1 MAYTGGVYT
10 KPIKNNAQ
18 QLAQFYLQ
26 GAMQV
31 AQIKEQVQK
40 SRSEELNQLAEA
52 ASEIVATGEADV
64 DKLIMG
70 GASLLKNFIYEG
82 HELNKADLISRS
94 QATARANNALSQANQ
109 LAQLSKHQQESYQE
123 IQDGIAKGDLSAYSA
138 AIKNR
143 FWFKDKNF
151 VPKKFKTADGE
162 IVSRNESF
170 QYFMDQN
177 NNLTVSRTFNYLDQ
191 DGKVQTKTTYTPLA
205 GMMQDTRLIQSF
217 DANKWTNDF
226 TKTIGDRI
234 APIFG
239 SPELTA
245 GGSYRYTSIIDAGG
259 LPDIK
264 RTIENN
270 IDAFVKNDDNV
281 VRVLSDVF
289 GAAALGDQGHKGYT
303 DQEMLQNQIYGKI
316 KVVGRDGTETE
327 IPRYFDAQGNALEF
341 ATTDSGK
348 IVDIFTYELGED
360 GYEMIT
366 DQQREFVGAYLR
378 DRALRAMDIDYN
390 TFTDRPSSRGAGK
403 DPENTA
409 IFNREYYG
417 TEYTQLLYE
426 SSALHLNQFPEAK
439 LARNAV
445 NQKNKLWQGTSRN
458 VTVNADL
465 KDILSKTGEEG
476 FHAIGVS
483 DYISESLV
491 ENLKLSDVYN
501 HEFNNIDEIIGYE
514 NEDGDFRIV
523 IAGRSEI
530 AASATEFE
538 AMVQQQGEEG
548 TMGYELTA
556 DQKIIGPGFGF
567 LPRSKYKSLY
577 HQLYE
582 NPNFASDM
590 AALGF
595 TGREAVLKSAQK
607 EGQFE
612 NALAAYF
619 KARKYGNLPSQTYMQ

>member
-64 DKLIMG
+64 DRLIMG
-70 GASLLKNFIYEG
+70 AANHLKNFSYES

-94 QATARANNALSQANQ
+94 QATARLNDARSQASQ
-109 LAQLSKHQQESYQE
+109 VAQLSIHQKESLKDINE
-123 IQDGIAKGDLSAYSA
+123 AIAKGDLSNYTA
-138 AIKNR
+138 AVKNR
-143 FWFKDKNF
+143 FWFKDSNF

-162 IVSRNESF
+162 IVSRNESLTS
-170 QYFMDQN
+170 FMGQN
-177 NNLTVSRTFNYLDQ
+177 NQLMVSRTFNFLDQ
-191 DGKVQTKTTYTPLA
+191 DGQVQTKTTYTPLA
-205 GMMQDTRLIQSF
+205 GMMQDTRLIKSF
-217 DANKWTNDF
+217 DPNKWTNDF
-226 TKTIGDRI
+226 TKTIGERI
-234 APIFG
+234 APVFG

-259 LPDIK
+259 LGEIK
-264 RTIENN
+264 NTIENN
-270 IDAFVKNDDNV
+270 INAFIKNDDNV
-281 VRVLSDVF
+281 ISVLSDVF

-303 DQEMLQNQIYGKI
+303 DQEMLQNEIYGKF
-316 KVVGRDGTETE
+316 KVVGQDGTETE

-341 ATTDSGK
+341 ATTESGK
-348 IVDIFTYELGED
+348 IFDPFTYELGED
-360 GYEMIT
+360 GYEIIT
-366 DQQREFVGAYLR
+366 DQQRELVGAYLR
-378 DRALRAMDIDYN
+378 DRALRAMDIDYS
-390 TFTDRPSSRGAGK
+390 TFTDRPTRARAGK
-403 DPENTA
+403 GPENTA

-426 SSALHLNQFPEAK
+426 SSALHLNEFAEAK
-439 LARNAV
+439 EARNAV
-445 NQKNKLWQGTSRN
+445 NQKNKLWAGTNSGVVIN
-458 VTVNADL
+458 KDL
-465 KDILSKTGEEG
+465 KDVLSKAGEEG

-501 HEFNNIDEIIGYE
+501 HEFNNIDEILGYE
-514 NEDGDFRIV
+514 GENGDFRVV

-538 AMVQQQGEEG
+538 AMLQRQGEEG

-582 NPNFASDM
+582 NPNFVSDM
-590 AALGF
+590 AFLGF

-612 NALAAYF
+612 DALAAYF
-619 KARKYGNLPSQTYMQ
+619 KARKNYNLPSQPHMQ